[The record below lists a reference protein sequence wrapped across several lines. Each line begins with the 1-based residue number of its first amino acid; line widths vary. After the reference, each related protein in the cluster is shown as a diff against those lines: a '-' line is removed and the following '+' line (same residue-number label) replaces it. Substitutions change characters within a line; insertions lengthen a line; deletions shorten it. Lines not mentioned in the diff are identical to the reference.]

1 MLYQLRYI
9 PICVIFFRRI
19 VERHPYTQCRNK
31 TTRGGRGWIRTAVAE
46 ATDLQ
51 SAPVDR
57 LGTLPFKH
65 LFILNFNE
73 KIMVSAER
81 FELSTSRLSVVCS
94 NQLNYADINNS
105 QEDRVRTY
113 DTEFLFLL
121 YQLSYPCTNTTVLA
135 IRTLNTLHIKPY
147 NCESAS
153 CTVHTFCLAI

>member
-1 MLYQLRYI
+1 MTGRGSNRLNYWALTGWIERSRTFVTGATIQRFTVKLQTTYIGGDNENWTPNLLLAKQMLYQLRYI
-9 PICVIFFRRI
+9 PICVILFRWM
-19 VERHPYTQCRNK
+19 VERHPYNQCRNK

-65 LFILNFNE
+65 LFILYFNE

-94 NQLNYADINNS
+94 NQLNYTDI
-105 QEDRVRTY
+105 
-113 DTEFLFLL
+113 
-121 YQLSYPCTNTTVLA
+121 
-135 IRTLNTLHIKPY
+135 K
-147 NCESAS
+147 
-153 CTVHTFCLAI
+153 